1 MDSILDGLNSAQR
14 AAVASPS
21 SILQVLAPPGSGKTK
36 TLTARVAYL
45 LAHHGYRPQD
55 VICCTFT
62 IKASREMRERLAKLV
77 GDRVQS
83 KLILGTFHSICRRYL
98 VTYGYLIG
106 LRKGF
111 GIADSGDS
119 LAIIRRIVKR
129 LQFNIQPNM
138 ARGRISYQKAHGV
151 TPEDLE
157 AKHMKGSKVLE
168 HQEFVQV
175 YQAYERHLA
184 DSNLLDYDDLLLR
197 CAQLLRQHPECVSNV
212 QSVLVDE
219 FQDTNHIQYELM
231 NLLASQN
238 RRITVVG
245 DPDQSIYGFRS
256 AEIKNLTRMQQLYSD
271 TSVVLLED
279 NYRSSGSILRS
290 AQDVIEQD
298 SSRPAKRLQPTHSV
312 GTMPVLRKLPTAEA
326 EAQWIVLE
334 IKRCIAL
341 TGKLLKYSDFAIL
354 LRSAAL
360 SRQIESE
367 MGKQGMPYRMVGG
380 LRFFDRVEIKLLLD
394 YLRVISQPRNT
405 DALLRVINVP
415 SRKIG
420 EESIRSLMSGADK
433 ANKPLWDF
441 IKDVAQ
447 GRRSTEK
454 TLSKP
459 TSHGLGAFVGL
470 IESSRQKLL
479 ECTDCSAPKKLL
491 EFVIKKL
498 CFREYLTSTYG
509 TNEENK
515 WANVEELLGQAED
528 TAAAGE
534 ESEQDD
540 SLPEIQGLSQ
550 HQAHPGEEALSRFL
564 ANVALSTEVL
574 QQEGEEGEQ
583 SQERVTISTIHA
595 AKGLEWPVVFVPAV
609 YNGIIPHSRAE
620 DSDEE
625 RRLLYVAMTRAQA
638 LLYLSYP
645 LEQSR
650 SGETT
655 NVSTFLPERVIESR
669 FRLLGPNL
677 YEQIVHGIAD
687 ILRRPRPTSEAMLEG
702 QVSLP
707 STLDDQWTV
716 DGREA
721 PDAVFR
727 WDGSRAVDGKEPSA
741 KRPRY
746 SRESSISTTTTY
758 MSASTYTMNGSNFS
772 VPTTM
777 SLGFSTAREYIATN
791 TAARQEQKPGLGVEN
806 KSKTTGTGTSGHSVV
821 GLSQKSISGFFSK
834 PSSQP
839 KPKSSESAPAHCHKT
854 PGDRNNAIG
863 PTADGKNKN
872 VLPTNFSTYRPQA
885 QRLQAA
891 RPILEP
897 SDPNC
902 YTWLATSSK
911 RTEKPILRSG
921 DEGREISDKG
931 EAGGSGQRA
940 RLKDLKV
947 RLEVPDQRLRITRLR
962 CRCYRARH
970 PSRRGEHWGFDEV

>member
-1 MDSILDGLNSAQR
+1 MTTRSKRASHAGSPRSPNYPNTPKSSPNPMDSILDGLNSAQG
-14 AAVASPS
+14 AAVSSPS
-21 SILQVLAPPGSGKTK
+21 PILQVLAPPGSGKTK

-77 GDRVQS
+77 GDQVQS

-129 LQFNIQPNM
+129 LKLDIQPNM

-157 AKHMKGSKVLE
+157 AKRMKGSKVLE
-168 HQEFVQV
+168 HREFVQV
-175 YQAYERHLA
+175 YQTYETHLA

-197 CAQLLRQHPECVSNV
+197 CAQLLRQHPECVANV

-231 NLLASQN
+231 NLFASKN

-279 NYRSSGSILRS
+279 NYRSSGSILSS

-334 IKRCIAL
+334 IKRCIAM
-341 TGKLLKYSDFAIL
+341 TGQLLKYSDFAIL

-360 SRQIESE
+360 SRHIESE

-394 YLRVISQPRNT
+394 YLRVISQPGNT
-405 DALLRVINVP
+405 DALLRIINVP

-420 EESIRSLMSGADK
+420 EESVRLLIGGTEK
-433 ANKPLWDF
+433 ANKPLWEF
-441 IKDVAQ
+441 MKDVAQ

-459 TSHGLGAFVGL
+459 TSQGLSIFVGL

-515 WANVEELLGQAED
+515 WANVEELLSQAED
-528 TAAAGE
+528 TAVAGE
-534 ESEQDD
+534 ESGHDD
-540 SLPEIQGLSQ
+540 SLPEIEGLSQ
-550 HQAHPGEEALSRFL
+550 QQAHPGEEALSRFL
-564 ANVALSTEVL
+564 ANVALSTEIL
-574 QQEGEEGEQ
+574 QQEGGEGE
-583 SQERVTISTIHA
+583 
-595 AKGLEWPVVFVPAV
+595 GF
-609 YNGIIPHSRAE
+609 G
-620 DSDEE
+620 
-625 RRLLYVAMTRAQA
+625 RRETVA
-638 LLYLSYP
+638 
-645 LEQSR
+645 
-650 SGETT
+650 
-655 NVSTFLPERVIESR
+655 
-669 FRLLGPNL
+669 
-677 YEQIVHGIAD
+677 
-687 ILRRPRPTSEAMLEG
+687 LRG
-702 QVSLP
+702 Y
-707 STLDDQWTV
+707 D
-716 DGREA
+716 
-721 PDAVFR
+721 
-727 WDGSRAVDGKEPSA
+727 
-741 KRPRY
+741 
-746 SRESSISTTTTY
+746 
-758 MSASTYTMNGSNFS
+758 
-772 VPTTM
+772 
-777 SLGFSTAREYIATN
+777 
-791 TAARQEQKPGLGVEN
+791 
-806 KSKTTGTGTSGHSVV
+806 
-821 GLSQKSISGFFSK
+821 
-834 PSSQP
+834 
-839 KPKSSESAPAHCHKT
+839 
-854 PGDRNNAIG
+854 
-863 PTADGKNKN
+863 
-872 VLPTNFSTYRPQA
+872 
-885 QRLQAA
+885 
-891 RPILEP
+891 
-897 SDPNC
+897 
-902 YTWLATSSK
+902 
-911 RTEKPILRSG
+911 
-921 DEGREISDKG
+921 
-931 EAGGSGQRA
+931 
-940 RLKDLKV
+940 
-947 RLEVPDQRLRITRLR
+947 
-962 CRCYRARH
+962 
-970 PSRRGEHWGFDEV
+970 